1 MMNSPE
7 TPSEKVGPSKA
18 GLLNR
23 VIAKAIDFIIIGA
36 MLEIIPVAGYFAGLV
51 YLLIADGLMDGKS
64 VGKWL
69 IGLRVVVKD
78 SEPLRSCGFSEAI
91 IRNILFAAVYL
102 LFGLL
107 MGIPLIGWILSFAVI
122 AAAVM
127 FEGLIMFGSEDGSR
141 FGDEI
146 AKTWVIEE
154 K

>member
-1 MMNSPE
+1 
-7 TPSEKVGPSKA
+7 
-18 GLLNR
+18 
-23 VIAKAIDFIIIGA
+23 

-78 SEPLRSCGFSEAI
+78 SEPLRSCGFKEAI
-91 IRNILFAAVYL
+91 MRNVLFAAAYL

-107 MGIPLIGWILSFAVI
+107 MGIPLIGWILSFVVI
-122 AAAVM
+122 AAVVL
-127 FEGLIMFGSEDGSR
+127 FEGLIKFGSEDGSR

-146 AKTWVIEE
+146 ARTRVIEE
-154 K
+154 REGEIDV